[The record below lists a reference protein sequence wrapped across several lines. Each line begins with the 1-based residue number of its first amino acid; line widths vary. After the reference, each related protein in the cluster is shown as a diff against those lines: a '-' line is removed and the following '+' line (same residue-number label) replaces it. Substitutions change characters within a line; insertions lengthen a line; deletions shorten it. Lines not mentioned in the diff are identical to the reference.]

1 MVSTTVCQSCAMPLA
16 KPADHGTEADGARN
30 QEFCTHCYQGGS
42 YTDPNVTLD
51 QMVEIVARFME
62 KSGDEATRAAR
73 EGLIDLK
80 RWR

>member
-42 YTDPNVTLD
+42 YTDPDATLD
-51 QMVEIVARFME
+51 QMVEIVARFMG
-62 KSGDEATRAAR
+62 KSGDEATKSAR
-73 EGLIDLK
+73 QGLVDLK